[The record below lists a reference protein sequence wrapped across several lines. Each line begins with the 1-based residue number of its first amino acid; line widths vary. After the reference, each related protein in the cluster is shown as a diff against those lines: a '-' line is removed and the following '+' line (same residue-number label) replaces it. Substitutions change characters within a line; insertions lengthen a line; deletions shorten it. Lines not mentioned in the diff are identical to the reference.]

1 MIYYL
6 LLNQHSYCPWSY
18 QTTPQL
24 ARLAIGVLQVSH
36 FFLYSIFSIDLFQ
49 NMSVFFLHRVLMI
62 DKLVGPKR
70 EAVIPTVDIAVTKEE
85 EIDGAIV
92 SPTRRSKKSRKNE
105 AKKNS

>member
-1 MIYYL
+1 
-6 LLNQHSYCPWSY
+6 
-18 QTTPQL
+18 
-24 ARLAIGVLQVSH
+24 
-36 FFLYSIFSIDLFQ
+36 
-49 NMSVFFLHRVLMI
+49 MI

-85 EIDGAIV
+85 EMDGAIV